1 LPYITTGMETE
12 YIINKLQQNIAV
24 FEAALVNI
32 GREEYVWKP
41 QPDKWCL
48 LEVICHLCD
57 EEREDFRARVKH
69 ILLTPG
75 VEMKSIN
82 PAGWVLERKYM
93 EQSFD
98 EKLTEFIMERKSSIE
113 WLQSLKDAAW
123 NNIYHH
129 PKLGAMSAAMVLA
142 NWLAHDYLH
151 TRQITG
157 LKHGYLAGISGQDL
171 SYAGNW

>member
-1 LPYITTGMETE
+1 M
-12 YIINKLQQNIAV
+12 NIA
-24 FEAALVNI
+24 
-32 GREEYVWKP
+32 REEYLWKP

-69 ILLTPG
+69 ILFTPG
-75 VEMKSIN
+75 DEMKSIN
-82 PAGWVLERKYM
+82 PTGWVLERKYL

-98 EKLTEFIMERKSSIE
+98 EKMSEFIMERKSSVT
-113 WLQSLKDAAW
+113 WLRSLKDVSW

-129 PKLGAMSAAMVLA
+129 PKLGAMTANMVLA

-151 TRQITG
+151 IRQIAG